1 MLINRSWAK
10 NFPFLYRI
18 PNYKIDSDIIAIE
31 AGYNRVPPGKCQIFR
46 RNVFILHY
54 ISNGKGI
61 FLNRDFDAANGYFV
75 APNEFEIIK
84 SDTESP
90 FESYWIML
98 EGDGAAG
105 LLKKINLTHNCIF
118 TIEQKEDCI
127 ACIKDVLFNENYSND
142 AEEAYA
148 LQAALYKILS
158 IHMKNIEIEA
168 TNVTSV
174 AAIVANTIKKN
185 YNTPIKINDL
195 AHDFNISRNYL
206 YTLFK
211 KTYGV
216 SPQEY
221 LLMRRIE
228 KAKQLLSNNTT
239 DLSVKQ
245 ISIAVGFENPLYFSR
260 VFRARTGFSPTQYR
274 KNEKQL

>member
-1 MLINRSWAK
+1 
-10 NFPFLYRI
+10 
-18 PNYKIDSDIIAIE
+18 
-31 AGYNRVPPGKCQIFR
+31 
-46 RNVFILHY
+46 
-54 ISNGKGI
+54 
-61 FLNRDFDAANGYFV
+61 
-75 APNEFEIIK
+75 
-84 SDTESP
+84 
-90 FESYWIML
+90 
-98 EGDGAAG
+98 
-105 LLKKINLTHNCIF
+105 
-118 TIEQKEDCI
+118 
-127 ACIKDVLFNENYSND
+127 
-142 AEEAYA
+142 
-148 LQAALYKILS
+148 
-158 IHMKNIEIEA
+158 MKNIEIEA